1 MSEEDRWLYSLKAIA
16 RKRRY
21 NNRWVGY
28 TFEEK
33 FGHWPDSVLLNEGPR
48 VEPDEDVLDF
58 VEQKLE
64 RFRAE
69 RLLDVIDK
77 ELELLQARREWLE
90 RFRAELVAQRK
101 PSATVIDLAS
111 YRSA

>member
-77 ELELLQARREWLE
+77 ENGCW
-90 RFRAELVAQRK
+90 
-101 PSATVIDLAS
+101 T
-111 YRSA
+111 

>member
-1 MSEEDRWLYSLKAIA
+1 MSEEDRWLYALKAIA
-16 RKRRY
+16 RERKY

-33 FGHWPDSVLLNEGPR
+33 FGYWPDSVLLSEGPR
-48 VEPDEDVLDF
+48 VKPDDDVLDF

-69 RLLDVIDK
+69 RLLGLIDE
-77 ELELLQARREWLE
+77 ELEFLQARREWLE
-90 RFRAELVAQRK
+90 KFRAELVAQRK
-101 PSATVIDLAS
+101 P
-111 YRSA
+111 